1 MPYRRTPAVAL
12 RQARVRER
20 LVEEATALVADGG
33 WPACSVAAVAAA
45 AGVATGT
52 VYGYF
57 AHKSDLL
64 AEVVRT
70 VSAREVAAALD
81 TGRRVR
87 QDQGACACAVVVAT
101 VAGFAERAAL
111 APRLAY
117 AVLAEP
123 VDVAV
128 DLERLA
134 FRRAWTDLLA
144 AAVGEGVDAGQLPA
158 QDPEVTAAAL
168 LGAAAE
174 VLVRP
179 LADSTVDSTVDSTLD
194 STVDSTLDSDAYAAV
209 VQSLLAL
216 TRRCLGGDHDHHA

>member
-1 MPYRRTPAVAL
+1 MEQ
-12 RQARVRER
+12 RQALVRER
-20 LVEEATALVADGG
+20 LVSEAATLVSDGG
-33 WPACSVAAVAAA
+33 WASCSISTVAAR

-57 AHKSDLL
+57 ASKAELL
-64 AEVVRT
+64 AEVFRT
-70 VSAREVAAALD
+70 ISSREIAAALD
-81 TGRRVR
+81 VGQQVR
-87 QDQGACACAVVVAT
+87 EDRDACACEVILET
-101 VAGFAERAAL
+101 VGMFAERAAQ

-144 AAVGEGVDAGQLPA
+144 VAVREGVGREQLPA
-158 QDPEVTAAAL
+158 QDPQVTASAV

-174 VLVRP
+174 VLVQP
-179 LADSTVDSTVDSTLD
+179 LAAGAVEP
-194 STVDSTLDSDAYAAV
+194 DAYAAV
-209 VQSLLAL
+209 VQSLRSFI
-216 TRRCLGGDHDHHA
+216 RRCLGGDHEHHA